1 MSNDTMSLIPCST
14 VTAAPAGRVTAGGGG
29 GGGGGGGVVEEGSSL
44 GGLFGDGGGGGGALI
59 TPAGRRRSRKR
70 RATEKDNP
78 QLLFLSLE
86 DINEIA
92 SSCSRDNIF
101 CVDVTARQE
110 PAYSLYVPSAEWVEA
125 LEGGY
130 LSLTQPLSLP
140 LLFFRNPR
148 RHLTKIGGDRG
159 REVETGGGGKQ
170 ASRDSARTLYP
181 PPSSLALREYV
192 FRPPRKTQ

>member
-14 VTAAPAGRVTAGGGG
+14 VTAAPAGRVTA

-92 SSCSRDNIF
+92 SSRSHDNIF

-110 PAYSLYVPSAEWVEA
+110 PAYSLYVPSAECM
-125 LEGGY
+125 
-130 LSLTQPLSLP
+130 
-140 LLFFRNPR
+140 
-148 RHLTKIGGDRG
+148 
-159 REVETGGGGKQ
+159 GGGGL
-170 ASRDSARTLYP
+170 SIFDSASLS
-181 PPSSLALREYV
+181 PSSFLS
-192 FRPPRKTQ
+192 